1 MFAQVACLV
10 CGKPFQVAREKL
22 GQTVPCP
29 WCDQPTK
36 AVPATVEVQPLPA
49 EPQSGSPRGGDDRD
63 LTALPSVSRRTKPR
77 LLVWTVYGVVLLLVT
92 GGVFVGLR
100 VMGGT
105 TFSEFVAPDGSCR
118 AVLPG
123 AANPVPVGFSDELF
137 PSGKRFA
144 SVSGMGRVHGEV
156 GWFDLPAEDAKLIRP
171 EDLFDKVRGWR
182 AGELGAD
189 VDGQGVVRVDEHP
202 GAEVRFVK
210 DKVKHVER
218 YVFVKSGP
226 TPRVYWVSVG
236 GENFDPD
243 SADARK
249 VLGSLRVGKKG
260 E

>member
-29 WCDQPTK
+29 WCDKPTD
-36 AVPATVEVQPLPA
+36 AVPAAVEVQPLPVS
-49 EPQSGSPRGGDDRD
+49 ED
-63 LTALPSVSRRTKPR
+63 LTPHPPLRSGEGEKTRRPR
-77 LLVWTVYGVVLLLVT
+77 PLLLLAYGAVLLLVA

-100 VMGGT
+100 LLGGT
-105 TFSEFVAPDGSCR
+105 TFTEFVAPDGSCR

-123 AANPVPVGFSDELF
+123 TARPVPVGFSDELF
-137 PSGKRFA
+137 PSGKRF
-144 SVSGMGRVHGEV
+144 VSTSGLGRVHGEV

-171 EDLFDKVRGWR
+171 EDLLDKLREWR
-182 AGELGAD
+182 AGELGAE
-189 VDGQGVVRVDEHP
+189 VEKQGSARLDKHP
-202 GAEVRFVK
+202 GAEVQFVK
-210 DKVKHVER
+210 DKLKYVER

-249 VLGSLRVGKKG
+249 VMGSLEVGKKG